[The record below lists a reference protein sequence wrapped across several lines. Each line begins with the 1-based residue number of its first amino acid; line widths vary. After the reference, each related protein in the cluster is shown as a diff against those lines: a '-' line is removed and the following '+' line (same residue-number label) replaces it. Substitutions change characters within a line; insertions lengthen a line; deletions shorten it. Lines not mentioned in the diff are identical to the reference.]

1 MRVVIPSKG
10 RVESCARAARLF
22 YDPLIVV
29 REDEVEEYSALGREL
44 LAHPMDVRGIG
55 PLKRWIL
62 ANVPDETVVI
72 VDDDVSK
79 VYTLVGQRKRTIV
92 RPDSIAQILANAET
106 IARALDTPVFGF
118 NQAWDVRK
126 FVPQDPLHFYGWTG
140 SVVGIIGREI
150 NYDPNLLLR
159 ADIDLCLQAMR
170 KWRTVFIDQRFSFV
184 HDRFEGRGG
193 NAHMRSKKRNEREL
207 RYLQEKWGKWLR
219 VQETKTTTRLVVKVK
234 RRQWV
239 N

>member
-10 RVESCARAARLF
+10 RVTSCAQAARLF
-22 YDPLIVV
+22 DDPLIVV
-29 REDEVEEYSALGREL
+29 REDEVDDYAPLGLEL
-44 LAHPMDVRGIG
+44 LAHPLDVRGIG

-72 VDDDVSK
+72 IDDDVSK
-79 VYTLVGQRKRTIV
+79 VLLLVGQRLRPIT

-106 IARALDTPVFGF
+106 VARALDTPIFGF
-118 NQAWDVRK
+118 NQAWDLRK
-126 FVPQDPLHFYGWTG
+126 FTPQDPLHLYGWTG

-170 KWRTVFIDQRFSFV
+170 QWRTVFIDLRFAFV
-184 HDRFEGRGG
+184 HERFTGQGG
-193 NAHMRSKKRNEREL
+193 NAYLRSKKRNEKEL
-207 RYLQEKWGKWLR
+207 QYLQEKWGKWLR
-219 VQETKTTTRLVVKVK
+219 VQETKTTTRLLVRVK